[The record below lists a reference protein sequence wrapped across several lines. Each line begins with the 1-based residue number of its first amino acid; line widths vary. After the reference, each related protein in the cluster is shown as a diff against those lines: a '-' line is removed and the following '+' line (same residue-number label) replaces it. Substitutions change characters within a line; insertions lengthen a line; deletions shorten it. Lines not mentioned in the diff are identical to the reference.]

1 MSGGPL
7 IDSYDSG
14 DISKIA
20 NDQTLVGRYK
30 VLQRLGS
37 GGTSTVYK
45 ASDLVLK
52 RFVAV
57 KLLRAGTRTKEQL
70 VRLQREARAI
80 CQLQHP
86 NIIDAFD
93 FIVGDD
99 NIPVLAME
107 FVDGVSLDDLVRQNG
122 PLELEQAIAV
132 CQQICSALDYA
143 HQHNILH
150 RDLKPAN
157 VIVQKT
163 EPIEIKIIDFG
174 IAKLSDEDTS
184 LTSAGVIVGTP
195 SFISPEQANGET
207 VDVRSDIYSL
217 GCLMYKILTGRN
229 PFRGATMME
238 TLQAQI
244 HEEAPTLEEGNGAR
258 EYSQELEDIIAKAL
272 KKDPGER
279 FQTMSE
285 FSNALN
291 AIRPANNDSQ
301 FETSET
307 ETPPSGFTAE
317 SKRSKLLF
325 PMILL
330 AVLVAVTLT
339 SLQIAN
345 IFSNAD
351 EPVVDTNS
359 DTFLRIHQIGKRPV
373 GKWIWY
379 FLRTDTVSDDQL
391 KALGKLGV
399 DRLTLA
405 KTNIA
410 DSQLP
415 MISKLPLKLLDIRET
430 KITNAGLRTICDT
443 IPKLQSILIEDCPN
457 IDSNGY
463 QELRR
468 LKNLR
473 VLSLRH
479 TTVSDKDL
487 KILCPAL
494 QKLNVLY
501 VANSPNITNDAI
513 DEILKLKEL
522 YALRIDG
529 TKISPVQIKRL
540 SVLPRLLFLG
550 LAELGINDNNMPDF
564 SRNISMLDLSS
575 NAFSIKSLDSKVLK
589 LPELWYMD
597 LRGCPRIN
605 DDSDAKHTLQ
615 STFRH
620 TQGYVVL
627 LDDHEGILS
636 PEGYLNAETYKDST
650 LKQFT
655 LEDRKAV
662 IREAMHLFPELEKG
676 F

>member
-1 MSGGPL
+1 MNNEEHNFSAGAPKL
-7 IDSYDSG
+7 V
-14 DISKIA
+14 A
-20 NDQTLVGRYK
+20 NRYE
-30 VLQRLGS
+30 LQNLLGS

-45 ASDLVLK
+45 ARDLVLK

-57 KLLRAGTRTKEQL
+57 KLLRAGTRTQEQL

-184 LTSAGVIVGTP
+184 LTNAGVIVGTP

-238 TLQAQI
+238 TLRAQI
-244 HEEAPTLEEGNGAR
+244 HEEAPRLEEGNDSR
-258 EYSQELEDIIAKAL
+258 EYSQELEQIIAKAL

-291 AIRPANNDSQ
+291 AIRPANNDSL
-301 FETSET
+301 FESAEP
-307 ETPPSGFTAE
+307 ETPLSGFSGE
-317 SKRSKLLF
+317 SKRSKLLV

-330 AVLVAVTLT
+330 AVLAAVTVT
-339 SLQIAN
+339 SIQIAN
-345 IFSNAD
+345 IFSNSD
-351 EPVVDTNS
+351 EPAADTNS
-359 DTFLRIHQIGKRPV
+359 DTFLRIHQIGTRPV
-373 GKWIWY
+373 GKFIWY

-391 KALGKLGV
+391 KALGELGV

-405 KTNIA
+405 KTEIT

-415 MISKLPLKLLDIRET
+415 MIAKLPLKLLDIRET
-430 KITNAGLRTICDT
+430 RITNSGLRTICNT
-443 IPKLQSILIEDCPN
+443 MPKLQSIIIEDCPN
-457 IDSNGY
+457 IDSTGY

-473 VLSLRH
+473 VLSLRR
-479 TTVSDKDL
+479 TTVSDEDL

-501 VANSPNITNDAI
+501 VANSPNITIDSI
-513 DEILKLKEL
+513 DELLKLKDL

-529 TKISPVQIKRL
+529 TRISPDQIKRL
-540 SVLPRLLFLG
+540 SVLPRLIFLG
-550 LAELGINDNNMPDF
+550 LGELGITDNNMPDF

-605 DDSDAKHTLQ
+605 DDSEAKHTLQ
-615 STFRH
+615 SQFRH

-636 PEGYLNAETYKDST
+636 PEGYLNAETYKDNT
-650 LKQFT
+650 LRQFT

>member
-57 KLLRAGTRTKEQL
+57 KLLRAGTRTQEQL

-107 FVDGVSLDDLVRQNG
+107 FVDGVSLDEFVKQNG
-122 PLELEQAIAV
+122 PLELDQAIAV
-132 CQQICSALDYA
+132 CEQICSALNYA
-143 HQHNILH
+143 HEHNILH

-157 VIVQKT
+157 VIVQRT
-163 EPIEIKIIDFG
+163 NPVEIKIIDFG

-244 HEEAPTLEEGNGAR
+244 HEEAPTLEEGNGSR
-258 EYSQELEDIIAKAL
+258 EYSQDLEDIIAKAL

-291 AIRPANNDSQ
+291 AIRPANNDSL

-330 AVLVAVTLT
+330 AVLAAVTIT

-373 GKWIWY
+373 GKWIWH

-443 IPKLQSILIEDCPN
+443 MPKLQSILIEDCPN

-479 TTVSDKDL
+479 TNVSDKDL

-501 VANSPNITNDAI
+501 VANSPNITNDSI
-513 DEILKLKEL
+513 DEILKLKDL

-529 TKISPVQIKRL
+529 TRISPDQIKRL

-550 LAELGINDNNMPDF
+550 LAELRITDNNMPDF

-615 STFRH
+615 SMFRH

>member
-107 FVDGVSLDDLVRQNG
+107 FVDGVSLDEFVKQNG
-122 PLELEQAIAV
+122 PLELDQAIAV
-132 CQQICSALDYA
+132 CEQICSALNYA
-143 HQHNILH
+143 HEHNILH

-157 VIVQKT
+157 VIVQRT
-163 EPIEIKIIDFG
+163 NPVEIKIIDFG

-244 HEEAPTLEEGNGAR
+244 HEEAPTLEEGNGVR

-330 AVLVAVTLT
+330 AVLAAVTIT

-443 IPKLQSILIEDCPN
+443 MPKLQSILIEDCPN

-550 LAELGINDNNMPDF
+550 LAELGITDNNMPDF

>member
-1 MSGGPL
+1 
-7 IDSYDSG
+7 
-14 DISKIA
+14 
-20 NDQTLVGRYK
+20 
-30 VLQRLGS
+30 
-37 GGTSTVYK
+37 
-45 ASDLVLK
+45 
-52 RFVAV
+52 
-57 KLLRAGTRTKEQL
+57 
-70 VRLQREARAI
+70 
-80 CQLQHP
+80 
-86 NIIDAFD
+86 
-93 FIVGDD
+93 
-99 NIPVLAME
+99 
-107 FVDGVSLDDLVRQNG
+107 
-122 PLELEQAIAV
+122 
-132 CQQICSALDYA
+132 
-143 HQHNILH
+143 
-150 RDLKPAN
+150 LKPAN
-157 VIVQKT
+157 VIVQRT
-163 EPIEIKIIDFG
+163 NPVEIKIIDFG

-244 HEEAPTLEEGNGAR
+244 HEEAPTLEEGNGVR

-330 AVLVAVTLT
+330 AVLAAVTIT

-443 IPKLQSILIEDCPN
+443 MPKLQSILIEDCPN

-550 LAELGINDNNMPDF
+550 LAELGITDNNMPDF

>member
-330 AVLVAVTLT
+330 AVLVAVTIT

-379 FLRTDTVSDDQL
+379 FLRTETVSDYQL

-415 MISKLPLKLLDIRET
+415 LISKLPLKLLDIRET

-443 IPKLQSILIEDCPN
+443 MPKLQSILIEDCPN

-468 LKNLR
+468 LTNLR

-550 LAELGINDNNMPDF
+550 LAELGITDNNMPDF

>member
-37 GGTSTVYK
+37 GGTSTFYK

-107 FVDGVSLDDLVRQNG
+107 FVDGVSLDEFVKQNG
-122 PLELEQAIAV
+122 PLELDQAIAV
-132 CQQICSALDYA
+132 CEQICSALNYA
-143 HQHNILH
+143 HEHNILH

-157 VIVQKT
+157 VIVQRT
-163 EPIEIKIIDFG
+163 NPVEIKIIDFG

-244 HEEAPTLEEGNGAR
+244 HEEAPTLEEGNGVR

-330 AVLVAVTLT
+330 AVLAAVTIT

-379 FLRTDTVSDDQL
+379 FLRTDTVS
-391 KALGKLGV
+391 
-399 DRLTLA
+399 
-405 KTNIA
+405 
-410 DSQLP
+410 
-415 MISKLPLKLLDIRET
+415 
-430 KITNAGLRTICDT
+430 
-443 IPKLQSILIEDCPN
+443 
-457 IDSNGY
+457 
-463 QELRR
+463 
-468 LKNLR
+468 
-473 VLSLRH
+473 
-479 TTVSDKDL
+479 
-487 KILCPAL
+487 
-494 QKLNVLY
+494 
-501 VANSPNITNDAI
+501 
-513 DEILKLKEL
+513 
-522 YALRIDG
+522 
-529 TKISPVQIKRL
+529 
-540 SVLPRLLFLG
+540 
-550 LAELGINDNNMPDF
+550 
-564 SRNISMLDLSS
+564 
-575 NAFSIKSLDSKVLK
+575 
-589 LPELWYMD
+589 
-597 LRGCPRIN
+597 
-605 DDSDAKHTLQ
+605 
-615 STFRH
+615 
-620 TQGYVVL
+620 
-627 LDDHEGILS
+627 
-636 PEGYLNAETYKDST
+636 
-650 LKQFT
+650 
-655 LEDRKAV
+655 
-662 IREAMHLFPELEKG
+662 
-676 F
+676 

>member
-57 KLLRAGTRTKEQL
+57 KLLRAGTRTQEQL

-107 FVDGVSLDDLVRQNG
+107 FVDGVSLDEFVKQNG
-122 PLELEQAIAV
+122 PLELDQAIAV
-132 CQQICSALDYA
+132 CEQICSALNYA
-143 HQHNILH
+143 HEHNILH

-157 VIVQKT
+157 VIVQRT
-163 EPIEIKIIDFG
+163 NPVEIKIIDFG

-244 HEEAPTLEEGNGAR
+244 HEEAPTLEEGNGSR
-258 EYSQELEDIIAKAL
+258 EYSQDLEDIIAKAL

-291 AIRPANNDSQ
+291 AIRPANNDSL
-301 FETSET
+301 FETSEA
-307 ETPPSGFTAE
+307 ETPASGFTAE

-330 AVLVAVTLT
+330 AVLATVTIT

-373 GKWIWY
+373 GKWIWH

-443 IPKLQSILIEDCPN
+443 MPKLQSILIEDCPN

-479 TTVSDKDL
+479 TNVSDKDL

-501 VANSPNITNDAI
+501 VANSPNITNDSI
-513 DEILKLKEL
+513 DEILKLKDL

-529 TKISPVQIKRL
+529 TRISPDQIKRL

-550 LAELGINDNNMPDF
+550 LAELRITDNNMPDF

-615 STFRH
+615 SMFRH

-662 IREAMHLFPELEKG
+662 IREAIHLFPELEKG

>member
-57 KLLRAGTRTKEQL
+57 KLLRAGTRTKDQL

-330 AVLVAVTLT
+330 AVLVAVTIT

-379 FLRTDTVSDDQL
+379 FLRTETVSDDQL

-443 IPKLQSILIEDCPN
+443 MPKLQSILIEDCPN

>member
-57 KLLRAGTRTKEQL
+57 KLLRAGTRTQEQL

-107 FVDGVSLDDLVRQNG
+107 FVDGVSLDEFVKQNG
-122 PLELEQAIAV
+122 PLELDQAIAV
-132 CQQICSALDYA
+132 CEQICSALNYA
-143 HQHNILH
+143 HEHNILH

-157 VIVQKT
+157 VIVQRT
-163 EPIEIKIIDFG
+163 NPVEIKIIDFG

-244 HEEAPTLEEGNGAR
+244 HEEAPTLEEGNGVR

-330 AVLVAVTLT
+330 AVLAAVTIT

-443 IPKLQSILIEDCPN
+443 MPKLQSILIEDCPN

-550 LAELGINDNNMPDF
+550 LAELGITDNNMPDF

>member
-57 KLLRAGTRTKEQL
+57 KLLRAGTRTQEQL

-107 FVDGVSLDDLVRQNG
+107 FVDGVSLDEFVKQNG
-122 PLELEQAIAV
+122 PLELDQAIAV
-132 CQQICSALDYA
+132 CEQICSALNYA
-143 HQHNILH
+143 HEHNILH

-157 VIVQKT
+157 VIVQRT
-163 EPIEIKIIDFG
+163 NPVEIKIIDFG

-244 HEEAPTLEEGNGAR
+244 HEEAPTLEEGNGSR
-258 EYSQELEDIIAKAL
+258 EYSQDLEDIIAKAL

-330 AVLVAVTLT
+330 AVLVAVTIT

-443 IPKLQSILIEDCPN
+443 MPKLQSILIEDCPN

-468 LKNLR
+468 LTNLR

-550 LAELGINDNNMPDF
+550 LAELGITDNNMPDF